1 MRDGWVITSATGERN
16 HSLSHA
22 KNDSSLQMTS
32 YTRQLTRLNADK
44 GAEGF
49 PPRGYRHT
57 WSNIFRTTDHM
68 SGFKELVE
76 INLEIS
82 KPMLVHF
89 LFNIPRGEIHFIYI
103 Y

>member
-16 HSLSHA
+16 RSLSHA

-49 PPRGYRHT
+49 HPRGYKHT
-57 WSNIFRTTDHM
+57 WSRSTDHM
-68 SGFKELVE
+68 PEFKELA
-76 INLEIS
+76 EIS
-82 KPMLVHF
+82 S
-89 LFNIPRGEIHFIYI
+89 
-103 Y
+103 